1 MKLVN
6 CTIIKLGESLNNPD
20 LPNLEAYNLDNT
32 INGIESYNKNINHGI
47 VEISGVYQ
55 MSSINGTWGT
65 YLIPIESNKLYV
77 IENLELYITPLL
89 VDEGII
95 STVVAGTGSVESYVN
110 REETKRYTVYNNQ
123 ECYINLD
130 NDVQSEY
137 IALTQKAFT
146 QGNVTIKIYSKL

>member
-1 MKLVN
+1 MELVN
-6 CTIIKLGESLNNPD
+6 CTIIKLGDSLSNPD

-32 INGIESYNKNINHGI
+32 INGIASYQKNSNHGI
-47 VEISGVYQ
+47 ANISNEYQ
-55 MSSINGTWGT
+55 MSGINGAYGT

-77 IENLELYITPLL
+77 IENWEFYTGPLL

-110 REETKRYTVYNNQ
+110 REETERYRVYNTQ

-130 NDVQSEY
+130 NNVQSDY
-137 IALTQKAFT
+137 IALTQKSST